1 MSHPLFTDLPSARL
15 YVAYRNI
22 AKMIRGTS
30 EWKKEQFGK
39 EVCGFLCGSFLDIR
53 LAQRVPEW
61 EASTRREWPAAGSVA
76 DGPGIYTQTI
86 VRAEARERCPC
97 LANPLGQ
104 RLQF

>member
-39 EVCGFLCGSFLDIR
+39 EVWGFFTWFLPGHSFG
-53 LAQRVPEW
+53 LAGPGMGGQH
-61 EASTRREWPAAGSVA
+61 AAGVA
-76 DGPGIYTQTI
+76 
-86 VRAEARERCPC
+86 RSR
-97 LANPLGQ
+97 LGGRWPRHLHTDRRQ
-104 RLQF
+104 S